1 MEIYVSMWRFLDKN
15 FIEISNFLFGFLSW
29 VMLCVPIFAD
39 EFQVIRGICILV
51 HEPLYNCEI
60 VLFFCFLC
68 VFIVSFLACYS
79 LMQTHVSTKKNLLK
93 VIIVFIFIEI
103 VLYSFAG
110 IKLARELSGD
120 TYSPYLLIVLVPL
133 LGYGYD
139 LQNQ

>member
-60 VLFFCFLC
+60 VLFFLFFMCIYCFFFGLLFFNANTRINQKEPAKSNHC
-68 VFIVSFLACYS
+68 FHFYRNSFI
-79 LMQTHVSTKKNLLK
+79 
-93 VIIVFIFIEI
+93 
-103 VLYSFAG
+103 
-110 IKLARELSGD
+110 
-120 TYSPYLLIVLVPL
+120 
-133 LGYGYD
+133 
-139 LQNQ
+139 

>member
-1 MEIYVSMWRFLDKN
+1 ME
-15 FIEISNFLFGFLSW
+15 
-29 VMLCVPIFAD
+29 
-39 EFQVIRGICILV
+39 ICILV

-110 IKLARELSGD
+110 IKLARELSGG
-120 TYSPYLLIVLVPL
+120 YVLSVSFNCTCAVAGLRIRSSKPIKNL
-133 LGYGYD
+133 R
-139 LQNQ
+139 QKSEVNF